1 MKKILFLMAACF
13 TLVAC
18 GGEQKKNDKNN
29 DATEQSDAKK
39 QDGEAN
45 EQKDEK
51 KANKV
56 DIMPQAEA
64 KAEFEAMPTDEAKAE
79 KSGVDYL
86 EAQMK
91 AMEANDVD
99 EFVAI
104 AVEMKEWQENLSEEE
119 LAEQQKEAEAWFKVN
134 EKRYMELYNQFI
146 TNNMETLIPALQ
158 EAGIM

>member
-56 DIMPQAEA
+56 EIMPQA
-64 KAEFEAMPTDEAKAE
+64 EAKAE

-104 AVEMKEWQENLSEEE
+104 TVEMKEWQENLSEEE

>member
-29 DATEQSDAKK
+29 DATEQSEAKK
-39 QDGEAN
+39 QNGEAN
-45 EQKDEK
+45 EQEDEK
-51 KANKV
+51 KPKKV
-56 DIMPQAEA
+56 
-64 KAEFEAMPTDEAKAE
+64 EAMPTDEAKVE
-79 KSGVDYL
+79 KSGADYL

-99 EFVAI
+99 EFIAI

-119 LAEQQKEAEAWFKVN
+119 FAEQQKEAEAWFMVN
-134 EKRYMELYNQFI
+134 EKRYMELSNQFF
-146 TNNMETLIPALQ
+146 TNNMEALIPALQ

>member
-29 DATEQSDAKK
+29 DATEQSD
-39 QDGEAN
+39 
-45 EQKDEK
+45 
-51 KANKV
+51 
-56 DIMPQAEA
+56 
-64 KAEFEAMPTDEAKAE
+64 AKAE

-134 EKRYMELYNQFI
+134 EKRYMELYNQFF
-146 TNNMETLIPALQ
+146 TNNMEALIPALQ